1 MSSTGDTAPAAAETK
16 TCNKV
21 KTIVDV
27 VVECTPPSY
36 LTNYIRA
43 HYGTPEYWERVM
55 KAYEGW
61 VQDFERFMRDH
72 RSRDSIRLTPEY
84 VKKDVCSCCGCDW
97 EIYIDD
103 DTKQTTCAGCGA
115 VVSSESGPK

>member
-1 MSSTGDTAPAAAETK
+1 MSTTNTTGSPSAETK

-27 VVECTPPSY
+27 VVECTPPSH
-36 LTNYIRA
+36 LTQWIGA
-43 HYGTPEYWERVM
+43 PYGTPEYWNRVM
-55 KAYEGW
+55 ENFEDW
-61 VQDFERFMRDH
+61 VKELREFMRDH
-72 RSRDSIRLTPEY
+72 RSRDDIGLHPQY

-97 EIYIDD
+97 ETYIDD

-115 VVSSESGPK
+115 VVSGDGGPK